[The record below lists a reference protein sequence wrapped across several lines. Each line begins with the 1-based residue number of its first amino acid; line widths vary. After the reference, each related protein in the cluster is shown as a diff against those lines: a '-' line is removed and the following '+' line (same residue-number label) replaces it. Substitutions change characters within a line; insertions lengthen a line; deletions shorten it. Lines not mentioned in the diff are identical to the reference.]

1 MSELFIMP
9 PAGKKIA
16 RAKSQLKRDDTIRA
30 LESLLAGLQDYDP
43 RSMPGK
49 VRFEI
54 EVLIQ
59 ECVMDLNRQPAV
71 RSLFETLARSKSAH
85 VPYIPGQENKLQGV
99 LTILHKALAEGKA
112 AEEQDRQ
119 DKQMHR
125 RDSLLQKGS
134 EYLKAG
140 DGPRGKSAL
149 RVLAEEFGAEP
160 GVLVQAA
167 ELLLGAE
174 FYFEAA
180 EMLEQALESFPKESK
195 AYGLATQTYT
205 QLREYEKAEK
215 VYLKAIKQFGKHPRT
230 LLNLAK
236 MYAAWNKKEE
246 AFRTAQ
252 EAYAKDSSL
261 QEAKALID
269 KFS

>member
-30 LESLLAGLQDYDP
+30 LESLLAGLAEFDP
-43 RSMPGK
+43 RNMAGK

-54 EVLIQ
+54 EVVIQ

-71 RSLFETLARSKSAH
+71 RTLFETLARSKNAF
-85 VPYIPGQENKLQGV
+85 VPYTPGQEQKLVGI
-99 LTILHKALAEGKA
+99 LTILHKALSEGKA
-112 AEEQDRQ
+112 AEEQEKQ
-119 DKQMHR
+119 DKLEQR
-125 RDSLLQKGS
+125 RDALLQKGA

-140 DGPRGKSAL
+140 DGPRGKSSL
-149 RVLAEEFGAEP
+149 RVLAEEFGEER
-160 GVLVQAA
+160 GMLVQAA
-167 ELLLGAE
+167 ELLIGAE
-174 FYFEAA
+174 FFFEAA
-180 EMLEQALESFPKESK
+180 EMLEQAIETFPKESK
-195 AYGLATQTYT
+195 AYGLAAQTYT

-215 VYLKAIKQFGKHPRT
+215 VYLKALKQFGKHPRT

-236 MYAAWNKKEE
+236 VYAAWNKKEE

-252 EAYAKDSSL
+252 EAYAKDASL